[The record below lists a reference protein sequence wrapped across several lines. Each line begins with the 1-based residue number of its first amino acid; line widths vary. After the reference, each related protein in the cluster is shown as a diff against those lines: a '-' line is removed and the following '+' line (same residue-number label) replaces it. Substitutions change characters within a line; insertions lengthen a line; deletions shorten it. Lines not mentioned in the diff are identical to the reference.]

1 MWMNWI
7 MNLYLIGLLM
17 ITALLL
23 IPRPKCSY
31 VIGEGKQSITKVS
44 FDEDFCRRFRDANG

>member
-1 MWMNWI
+1 MNWI

-31 VIGEGKQSITKVS
+31 VIGEGKAAITKVS
-44 FDEDFCRRFRDANG
+44 FDDEFCRRFRDAHE